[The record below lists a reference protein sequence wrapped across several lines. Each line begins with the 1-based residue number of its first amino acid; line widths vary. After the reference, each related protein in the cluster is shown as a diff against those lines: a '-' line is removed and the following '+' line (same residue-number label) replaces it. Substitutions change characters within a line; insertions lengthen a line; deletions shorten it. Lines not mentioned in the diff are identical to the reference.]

1 MSDSDLID
9 LIAKNESPTDIHSKI
24 KDILYA
30 KSSDNID
37 AVKPAVTSS
46 LFGGPNPWI
55 DGEPEETTAD
65 AEDSDN
71 SEIEASQEEPT
82 PEDEVDSETPSAE
95 LETETETETEEEKP
109 EA

>member
-9 LIAKNESPTDIHSKI
+9 MIAKNESPSDIHSKI

-30 KSSDNID
+30 KSSENID

-65 AEDSDN
+65 ADSDN

-82 PEDEVDSETPSAE
+82 PEVEVDSETPSAE
-95 LETETETETEEEKP
+95 LETETETEEEKP

>member
-65 AEDSDN
+65 AEDSNN
-71 SEIEASQEEPT
+71 SEIEASQEEEPT
-82 PEDEVDSETPSAE
+82 SEVDSETPSAE

>member
-9 LIAKNESPTDIHSKI
+9 MIAKNESPSDIHSKI

-30 KSSDNID
+30 KSADNID

-65 AEDSDN
+65 ADSDN

-82 PEDEVDSETPSAE
+82 PEVEVDSETPSAE
-95 LETETETETEEEKP
+95 LETETETDEEKP